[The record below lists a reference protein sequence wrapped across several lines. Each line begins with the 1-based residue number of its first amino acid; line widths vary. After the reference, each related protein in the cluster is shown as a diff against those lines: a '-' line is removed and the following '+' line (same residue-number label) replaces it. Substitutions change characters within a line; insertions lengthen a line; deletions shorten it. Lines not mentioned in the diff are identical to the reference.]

1 MIRET
6 LNPGSADAFAYFQ
19 PNQALLQYRP
29 TTGASVAY
37 QSTGYS
43 AAQYPYWVQLV
54 RSGNTFTGD
63 VSSDGVNWT
72 QAGASTTITMAH
84 SVTIRLA
91 VSGHANSQTAQS
103 DNGT

>member
-54 RSGNTFTGD
+54 RAGNTFTGY

-72 QAGASTTITMAH
+72 QAGASTTITMAPT
-84 SVTIRLA
+84 VYIDLA
-91 VSGHANSQTAQS
+91 LTAQ
-103 DNGT
+103 GHLETTTFP